1 VNVCGESGDG
11 RDAIQRALTTRP
23 DLIILDLTMPVM
35 GGFEAARV
43 LRKILPET
51 PLLVYSMHDGGQL
64 MQDLKQAGVRGF
76 VCKTEISGVLLEA
89 IDAIVIRKETFFPNS
104 ASGSQVLV

>member
-1 VNVCGESGDG
+1 MNVCGESADG

-43 LRKILPET
+43 LRKILPEI
-51 PLLVYSMHDGGQL
+51 PILVYSMHDGDQL
-64 MQDLKQAGVRGF
+64 IQDLKQAGVQGF
-76 VCKTEISGVLLEA
+76 VCKTEISGALLDA
-89 IDAIVIRKETFFPNS
+89 IEAIVIRKGTFFPDAARS
-104 ASGSQVLV
+104 TQIFV